1 MTTSRQA
8 QLQSFIKNRSQRAI
22 DRIKASP
29 WILAGYVCLILAT
42 VLILFPLVLMVSSSF
57 KDEMAIFEY
66 PVKLI
71 PDKPI
76 LENYGQLKENFPLY
90 IFNSLKVTGIIVLI
104 QIISATTGGYAF
116 AKLKWRGRDVVFLL
130 YIGSLMIPIHVY
142 IIPQFILVRHL
153 GLYDSHWALVCVSSF
168 TALGTFLMKQFFMT
182 IPDSL
187 VEAAKIDGASH
198 GQIFISIVLPL
209 SKPVIATQIILSFRW
224 FWNDFFAPLIYLT
237 SEHLKTLPLGLADF
251 ASEYYTY
258 YGPQMAASVLA
269 IIPVM
274 IVFLLGQKYIVQG
287 VVTSGIK

>member
-1 MTTSRQA
+1 MTSGQTEFQFNA
-8 QLQSFIKNRSQRAI
+8 NQKAMTRSKI
-22 DRIKASP
+22 SP
-29 WILAGYVCLILAT
+29 WMLVGYLCLILAA
-42 VLILFPLVLMVSSSF
+42 LMILFPLALMISSSL

-71 PDKPI
+71 PAHPS
-76 LENYGQLKENFPLY
+76 LNNYRQLKENFPLY
-90 IFNSLKVTGIIVLI
+90 ILNSLKVTGIIVLI

-116 AKLKWRGRDVVFLL
+116 AKLKWRGRDFVFLL

-142 IIPQFILVRHL
+142 IIPQFILVRRL

-198 GQIFISIVLPL
+198 AQIFTSIILPL

-251 ASEYYTY
+251 ASQYYTY

>member
-1 MTTSRQA
+1 M
-8 QLQSFIKNRSQRAI
+8 F
-22 DRIKASP
+22 
-29 WILAGYVCLILAT
+29 
-42 VLILFPLVLMVSSSF
+42 
-57 KDEMAIFEY
+57 
-66 PVKLI
+66 
-71 PDKPI
+71 
-76 LENYGQLKENFPLY
+76 
-90 IFNSLKVTGIIVLI
+90 
-104 QIISATTGGYAF
+104 
-116 AKLKWRGRDVVFLL
+116 

-142 IIPQFILVRHL
+142 IIPQFILVRRL

-198 GQIFISIVLPL
+198 IQIFTSIILPL

-251 ASEYYTY
+251 AQNITLLRSADGRLCT
-258 YGPQMAASVLA
+258 A

-274 IVFLLGQKYIVQG
+274 VVFLLGQKYIVQG

>member
-1 MTTSRQA
+1 MMDSGQTEF
-8 QLQSFIKNRSQRAI
+8 QLNASQKTIKRRKI
-22 DRIKASP
+22 SP
-29 WILAGYVCLILAT
+29 WRLAGYACLILAA
-42 VLILFPLVLMVSSSF
+42 LIILFPLALMISSSL

-66 PVKLI
+66 PVKFI
-71 PDKPI
+71 PDNPS
-76 LENYGQLKENFPLY
+76 LDNYRQLKENFPLY
-90 IFNSLKVTGIIVLI
+90 ILNSLKVTGIIVLL
-104 QIISATTGGYAF
+104 QILTATTGGYVF
-116 AKLKWRGRDVVFLL
+116 AKLKWCGRDLVFMF

-142 IIPQFILVRHL
+142 IIPQFILVRRL

-198 GQIFISIVLPL
+198 IQIFTSIILPL

>member
-1 MTTSRQA
+1 MQHR
-8 QLQSFIKNRSQRAI
+8 RSTFWTVVSYAF
-22 DRIKASP
+22 
-29 WILAGYVCLILAT
+29 LILVT
-42 VLILFPLVLMVSSSF
+42 LIIIFPLLLMLSSSF

-71 PDKPI
+71 PEKPI
-76 LENYGQLKENFPLY
+76 LSNYLQLRENFPLY
-90 IFNSLKVTGIIVLI
+90 IANSFKVTLTIVLV
-104 QIISATTGGYAF
+104 QFISATTGGYAF
-116 AKLKWRGRDVVFLL
+116 AKLKWLGRDLVFML

-142 IIPQFILVRHL
+142 IIPQFILIRRI
-153 GLYDSHWALVCVSSF
+153 GLYDSHWALVLVSSF
-168 TALGTFLMKQFFMT
+168 TALGTFLMRQFFMT

-198 GQIFISIVLPL
+198 VQIFSRIIVPL
-209 SKPVIATQIILSFRW
+209 SKPVIATQVILSFRW
-224 FWNDFFAPLIYLT
+224 FWNDFFSPLIYLT

-274 IVFLLGQKYIVQG
+274 LVFLFGQKYIVQG